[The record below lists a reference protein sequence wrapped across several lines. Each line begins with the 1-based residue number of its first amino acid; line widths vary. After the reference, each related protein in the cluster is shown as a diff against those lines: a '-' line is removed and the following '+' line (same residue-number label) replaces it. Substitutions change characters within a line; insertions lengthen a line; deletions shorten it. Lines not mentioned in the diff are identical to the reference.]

1 MRTCLFLCAI
11 GLSASVAT
19 GQTISPFYDALSREV
34 LSVNDGWAAF
44 GAGTTGGSAAT
55 ADRVFIVTN
64 RAQLIASLSG
74 TAPKIIFVSG
84 TIALN
89 VDDAGQPLTCDA
101 YAAGTG
107 YTLEAYLAAYDPA
120 TWGRRLPSG
129 PLENA
134 RVAAHTKQQNRIR
147 VNLTSNTT
155 LVGLGPDA
163 RIVGAHVRVNNIQ
176 NVIVRNITF
185 EDAFDCFPQWDP
197 TDGAQGNWNASYD
210 NISLT
215 GATNVWVNHNTF
227 NDGEHPDSAQPVF
240 FGRPFVIHDGAVDI
254 TNASDLATVS
264 WNRFLEHDKVML
276 IGSSDGAT
284 ADVGKLRVTVHHNVF
299 DSSVQRT
306 PRVRFGQVHVYNNY
320 YIVKAAT
327 YGYSWGVGVQSQIYA
342 ENNFFVTDV
351 PVDPSRFISRFNG
364 ELIFVGDTLLNG
376 HSRRSHIDVLALYNA
391 ARDPDLS
398 NAVTWT
404 PFLVADFDSTQ
415 SVAGRVG
422 HKAGTFRED
431 EEEDER

>member
-1 MRTCLFLCAI
+1 MRTGLFLCAI

-19 GQTISPFYDALSREV
+19 AQTISPFYEALSREV
-34 LSVNDGWAAF
+34 LPANDGWAAF

-55 ADRVFIVTN
+55 PDRVFIVTT

-84 TIALN
+84 TINLN
-89 VDDAGQPLTCDA
+89 VDDAGQPLTCDD

-107 YTLEAYLAAYDPA
+107 YTLEASLAAFDPA
-120 TWGRRLPSG
+120 TWGRRVPSG
-129 PLENA
+129 PLETA
-134 RVAAHTKQQNRIR
+134 RTAAHTKQQNRIR
-147 VNLTSNTT
+147 VNLTSNTE

-163 RIVGAHVRVNNIQ
+163 RIVGAHVRVNNVQ
-176 NVIVRNITF
+176 NVIIRNLTL

-227 NDGEHPDSAQPVF
+227 DDGEHPDSAQPVF

-276 IGSSDGAT
+276 IGSSDSAT
-284 ADVGKLRVTVHHNVF
+284 ADIGKLRVTVHHNVF
-299 DSSVQRT
+299 DSNVQRT

-342 ENNFFVTDV
+342 QNNYFVTDDT
-351 PVDPSRFISRFNG
+351 VDPSRFISRFSGN
-364 ELIFVGDTLLNG
+364 LIFIGDTLLNG
-376 HSRRSHIDVLALYNA
+376 HSKDSHIDVLAIYNA

-398 NAVTWT
+398 NAATWKPT
-404 PFLVADFDSTQ
+404 LVAEFHPTQ
-415 SVAGRVG
+415 AVAGVVRNTAAAF
-422 HKAGTFRED
+422 KAK
-431 EEEDER
+431 

>member
-1 MRTCLFLCAI
+1 MRTCLFLCAL
-11 GLSASVAT
+11 GLWASSVTA
-19 GQTISPFYDALSREV
+19 QEISPFYQALSREI
-34 LSVNDGWAAF
+34 LPANDGWAAF
-44 GAGTTGGSAAT
+44 GAGTTGGAAAT

-64 RAQLIASLSG
+64 RAQLIVSLAG
-74 TAPKIIFVSG
+74 TAAKIIFVSG
-84 TIALN
+84 TIHLN
-89 VDDAGQPLTCDA
+89 VDDSGQALTCDD
-101 YAAGTG
+101 YAANTG
-107 YTLEAYLAAYDPA
+107 YTLDAYLQAYDPA
-120 TWGRRLPSG
+120 TWGRRVPSG
-129 PLENA
+129 PLETA
-134 RVAAHTKQQNRIR
+134 RNAAHLKQQNRIR

-155 LVGLGPDA
+155 LIGLGPDA

-176 NVIVRNITF
+176 NVIIRNITF

-197 TDGAQGNWNASYD
+197 TDGALGNWNSSYD

-215 GATNVWVNHNTF
+215 GATNVWINHNAF
-227 NDGEHPDSAQPVF
+227 NDGEHPDSAQPTY

-276 IGSSDGAT
+276 IGSSDSAT

-299 DSSVQRT
+299 DSNVQRT

-320 YIVKAAT
+320 YVVKAET

-342 ENNFFVTDV
+342 QNNYFVTEGT
-351 PVDPSRFISRFNG
+351 VDPSRFISRFNG
-364 ELIFVGDTLLNG
+364 NLIFVGDTLLNG
-376 HSRRSHIDVLALYNA
+376 HSKQSHVDVLAIYNA

-404 PFLVADFDSTQ
+404 PTLVGEFHPTQ
-415 SVAGRVG
+415 AVAGVVRNT
-422 HKAGTFRED
+422 AGTFRE
-431 EEEDER
+431 E

>member
-1 MRTCLFLCAI
+1 
-11 GLSASVAT
+11 VA
-19 GQTISPFYDALSREV
+19 F
-34 LSVNDGWAAF
+34 
-44 GAGTTGGSAAT
+44 
-55 ADRVFIVTN
+55 
-64 RAQLIASLSG
+64 
-74 TAPKIIFVSG
+74 
-84 TIALN
+84 
-89 VDDAGQPLTCDA
+89 
-101 YAAGTG
+101 
-107 YTLEAYLAAYDPA
+107 DPA
-120 TWGRRLPSG
+120 TWGRTRVPSG
-129 PLENA
+129 PLETA

-163 RIVGAHVRVNNIQ
+163 RIVNAHVRVNNVQ
-176 NVIVRNITF
+176 NVIIRNITF

-197 TDGAQGNWNASYD
+197 TDGALGNWNSSYD

-215 GATNVWVNHNTF
+215 GATNVWVDHNAF
-227 NDGEHPDSAQPVF
+227 NDGEHPDSAQPVY

-264 WNRFLEHDKVML
+264 WNRFDEHDKVML

-320 YIVKAAT
+320 YVVKSET

-342 ENNFFVTDV
+342 ENNYFVTDGT
-351 PVDPSRFISRFNG
+351 VDPSRFISRFNG
-364 ELIFVGDTLLNG
+364 TLIFIGDTLLNG
-376 HSRRSHIDVLALYNA
+376 HSRKSHVDVLAAYNA

-404 PFLVADFDSTQ
+404 PFLVGEFHPTQ
-415 SVAGRVG
+415 AVAGVVRNT
-422 HKAGTFRED
+422 AGTFRE
-431 EEEDER
+431 E

>member
-1 MRTCLFLCAI
+1 MQAFLFLCAV
-11 GLSASVAT
+11 GLTATVAAA
-19 GQTISPFYDALSREV
+19 QDISPFYDALSRET
-34 LSVNDGWAAF
+34 LTVNDGWAAF
-44 GAGTTGGSAAT
+44 GAGTTGGSAASPE
-55 ADRVFIVTN
+55 RVFIVHN
-64 RAQLIASLSG
+64 RAELIAALGG

-84 TIALN
+84 TIPLN
-89 VDDAGQPLTCDA
+89 VDDAGQPLSCDA

-107 YTLEAYLAAYDPA
+107 YTLAAYLVAFDPA
-120 TWGRRLPSG
+120 TWGRTRVPSG
-129 PLENA
+129 PLETA

-163 RIVGAHVRVNNIQ
+163 RIVNAHVRVNNIQ
-176 NVIVRNITF
+176 NVIIRNITF

-197 TDGAQGNWNASYD
+197 TDGALGNWNSSYD

-215 GATNVWVNHNTF
+215 GATNVWIDHNAF
-227 NDGEHPDSAQPVF
+227 NDGEHPDSAQPVY

-264 WNRFLEHDKVML
+264 WNRFDEHDKVML

-320 YIVKAAT
+320 YVVKSET

-342 ENNFFVTDV
+342 ENNYFVTDGT
-351 PVDPSRFISRFNG
+351 VDPSRFISRFNG
-364 ELIFVGDTLLNG
+364 TLIFIGDTLLNG
-376 HSRRSHIDVLALYNA
+376 HSKKSHVDVLAAYNA

-404 PFLVADFDSTQ
+404 PFLVGEFHPTQ
-415 SVAGRVG
+415 AVAGVVRNT
-422 HKAGTFRED
+422 AGTFRE
-431 EEEDER
+431 E